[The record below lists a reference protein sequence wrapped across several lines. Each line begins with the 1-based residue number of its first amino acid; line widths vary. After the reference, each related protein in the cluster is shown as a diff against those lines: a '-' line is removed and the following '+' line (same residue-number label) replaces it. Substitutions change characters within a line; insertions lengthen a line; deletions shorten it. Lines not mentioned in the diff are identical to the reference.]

1 MFDIIYIYNVYML
14 ALQNRNYYAKLQIK
28 FVKSPIVD
36 VKIQLFPNH
45 LPTFPINLM
54 QLHGFSVS

>member
-1 MFDIIYIYNVYML
+1 ML